1 MNYAE
6 SHYFS
11 SFIEIDGAFVY
22 YKSSPMTII
31 EENNKLFKVSK
42 TINVS
47 SWGREINIQKIMKI
61 ILLLTKVLLFY

>member
-11 SFIEIDGAFVY
+11 SFIEIDGAFLY

-31 EENNKLFKVSK
+31 EENNKLFKVCK
-42 TINVS
+42 TINIS
-47 SWGREINIQKIMKI
+47 SWGREINIQKNNSVF
-61 ILLLTKVLLFY
+61 LLNHIF